1 MSDVAEFIGELDAGV
16 FEEKLARILGDTA
29 LAAMANSKEGEVTLK
44 FKIKPMSQS
53 QANVSHTIEFKAPTK
68 NGKKSETNT
77 TATLLYV
84 GAKGKMSLFPENQTQ
99 MFDKKGATQTA

>member
-1 MSDVAEFIGELDAGV
+1 MSEVEAFISELDAGI

-29 LAAMANSKEGEVTLK
+29 LAAMQNSKEGEVTLK

-53 QANVSHTIEFKAPTK
+53 QANVSHTIEYKAPTK

-84 GAKGKMSLFPENQTQ
+84 GAKGKMSLFPDNQTQ
-99 MFDKKGATQTA
+99 MFDKKGATQIA

>member
-29 LAAMANSKEGEVTLK
+29 MAAMANSKEGEVTLK
-44 FKIKPMSQS
+44 FKIKPMSPS

>member
-1 MSDVAEFIGELDAGV
+1 MSQVNEFIGELDAGV
-16 FEEKLARILGDTA
+16 FEEKLTRILGDTA
-29 LAAMANSKEGEVTLK
+29 MAAMVNSKEGEVTVK

-99 MFDKKGATQTA
+99 MFDKKGSAQTA

>member
-1 MSDVAEFIGELDAGV
+1 MSETAEFIGELDAGV
-16 FEEKLARILGDTA
+16 FEEKLLRILGDTA
-29 LAAMANSKEGEVTLK
+29 MAAMTNSKEGEITLK

-53 QANVSHTIEFKAPTK
+53 QANVTHTIEFKAPTK

-77 TATLLYV
+77 TSTLLYV

-99 MFDKKGATQTA
+99 MFDKKGSAQTA